1 MHEASHQLR
10 CVGCSAVIPPDTV
23 EKDFRCVDCGELL
36 EVEYP
41 SWSAARRTHC
51 PGPRRMPNPGALR
64 WLWQERLQSRL
75 PIDQS
80 GVWRFR
86 ELLPILLHPEKAVTL
101 REGNTPLYRLLQSAE
116 ELGLE
121 QLYAKH
127 QGMNPTG
134 SFKDTGMTAA
144 LSQARERGFQ
154 WVACASTGNT
164 SASMAAYASR
174 ARMNSLVLLP
184 EGKISWSKL
193 SQALDYG
200 AVTCQL
206 NTDFDG
212 CVRVLT
218 EVVRRAPVYLL
229 NSVNPYRLEGQK
241 TAALEIAEE
250 FDWQIPDHL
259 IVPGGNL
266 ANSSALGKG
275 FLEMMHLGLS
285 SKVPKISVVQAEG
298 ANPLYL
304 SLLQPRWARNP
315 AHAGQHP
322 GHRHPHWKPGFLAQG
337 SPRHPPDRRLL
348 RTGQRSGDCPGES
361 GDRPGRYRLRAR
373 VRRHPGRLEEVR
385 SPGQDPPR
393 RIGRAAAY
401 RAHAQGFRVHHRF
414 SPGDVVDRG
423 RERRA
428 GAGNRGKAPGHA
440 LARGLFRRRASCA
453 RGGDPG
459 VKTGMKTVQ
468 LRLPA
473 TSANL
478 GPGFDAMALALEL
491 FLEIDAV
498 PAPQFSI
505 DATGRNQNICAGLT
519 RNLLI
524 ETYESVLAAEQRQVV
539 PLEIRMRNG
548 IPVGMGCG
556 SSAAVR
562 LAGVA
567 LASAFGELDWGAARI
582 VDHAVRLEGHPDN
595 VAACWHGGLT
605 IAASAQQLAIVSIPP
620 PAHWRALLVLP
631 ETPVATAK
639 ARSMLPQSYPRQ
651 DVVMS
656 VQCVALLTAAFASGQ
671 GGSDAAGYT

>member
-1 MHEASHQLR
+1 MDEASHQLR
-10 CVGCSAVIPPDTV
+10 CVGCGAVILPDTV
-23 EKDFRCVDCGELL
+23 EKDFRCVECRELL

-41 SWSAARRTHC
+41 SWSAAGAHVS
-51 PGPRRMPNPGALR
+51 GPRRMPNPGALR

-101 REGNTPLYRLLQSAE
+101 REGNTPLYMLLQSAE
-116 ELGLE
+116 ELGME

-241 TAALEIAEE
+241 TTALEIAEQ

-275 FLEMMHLGLS
+275 FLEMMHLGVINR
-285 SKVPKISVVQAEG
+285 VPKISVVQAEG

-304 SLLQPRWARNP
+304 SLLQQDGRAIQPMHANTRATAIRIGNP
-315 AHAGQHP
+315 ASWRKA
-322 GHRHPHWKPGFLAQG
+322 
-337 SPRHPPDRRLL
+337 
-348 RTGQRSGDCPGES
+348 
-361 GDRPGRYRLRAR
+361 AR
-373 VRRHPGRLEEVR
+373 VIQQTGGYCEQVSEAEIALAKAEIGQEGIGCEPASAVTLAGLKKFVRQGRIERSESVVLLLTGHTLKDSEYTIDFHQGKLLTGEESAGLE
-385 SPGQDPPR
+385 
-393 RIGRAAAY
+393 
-401 RAHAQGFRVHHRF
+401 
-414 SPGDVVDRG
+414 
-423 RERRA
+423 REISEKRRA
-428 GAGNRGKAPGHA
+428 T
-440 LARGLFRRRASCA
+440 LSLEASA
-453 RGGDPG
+453 
-459 VKTGMKTVQ
+459 
-468 LRLPA
+468 
-473 TSANL
+473 
-478 GPGFDAMALALEL
+478 
-491 FLEIDAV
+491 DAV
-498 PAPQFSI
+498 L
-505 DATGRNQNICAGLT
+505 R
-519 RNLLI
+519 
-524 ETYESVLAAEQRQVV
+524 VLEAALQ
-539 PLEIRMRNG
+539 
-548 IPVGMGCG
+548 
-556 SSAAVR
+556 A
-562 LAGVA
+562 
-567 LASAFGELDWGAARI
+567 
-582 VDHAVRLEGHPDN
+582 
-595 VAACWHGGLT
+595 
-605 IAASAQQLAIVSIPP
+605 
-620 PAHWRALLVLP
+620 
-631 ETPVATAK
+631 
-639 ARSMLPQSYPRQ
+639 
-651 DVVMS
+651 
-656 VQCVALLTAAFASGQ
+656 
-671 GGSDAAGYT
+671 